1 MNFSSK
7 KRPQMLTLTDISI
20 INQEITIF
28 LEFEIF
34 VGPPTLKVLN
44 ALV

>member
-7 KRPQMLTLTDISI
+7 KRPQMLTLTDIF